1 MDTICRHCDELIVGE
16 AYRVTSEDEGIIML
30 DMIVC
35 HLCFMEAKKLGL
47 HAEAIASESDSPS
60 VRNLSNH
67 NPRLGV

>member
-35 HLCFMEAKKLGL
+35 HLCFVEAKKLGL
-47 HAEAIASESDSPS
+47 HAEAIAMESDRSS
-60 VRNLSNH
+60 AHNH
-67 NPRLGV
+67 SKHGPRLGV